1 MLPTLLLSPIIPADW
16 PVLLAV
22 AIGLLLPFVGLGLLV
37 RGIWLLSKGER
48 SALWLMMGVV
58 CLLLPWFLAKHFN
71 EL

>member
-1 MLPTLLLSPIIPADW
+1 MLLTLLLSPIISPDW

-22 AIGLLLPFVGLGLLV
+22 VIVLLLPFVGLGLLV

-48 SALWLMMGVV
+48 SASWLMIGLG
-58 CLLLPWFLAKHFN
+58 CLLLPWFLARHFN